1 MDAMGAVLN
10 RYGFKYFCFNFLP
23 NSTQKFEDV
32 LLANR
37 LPVAWLK
44 LYVEEQFVHADPSV
58 PTLQKDGSAYR
69 WKELPTI
76 LSESPAQSRW
86 CNVRWIF
93 GLSDGFVIPR
103 RSIATAMIGQWIA
116 RRKRRRR

>member
-44 LYVEEQFVHADPSV
+44 LYVEEQFVHAILLSDTCRKMV
-58 PTLQKDGSAYR
+58 
-69 WKELPTI
+69 LPT
-76 LSESPAQSRW
+76 
-86 CNVRWIF
+86 
-93 GLSDGFVIPR
+93 DG
-103 RSIATAMIGQWIA
+103 RSSL
-116 RRKRRRR
+116 RS